1 MKALLASPWVR
12 WGLAGLLQLTL
23 VGLPLADRLQ
33 VHWFGEEVTLALR
46 PVDPRDLLRGDYV
59 ILNPE
64 IQLVDT
70 GIGVPAEVFGGDDV
84 WVVVAPDGE
93 GISRAVAVLS
103 APPTD
108 GRIALKGRVSSTPSA
123 SDTVLRI
130 DYGLDAFFVPEGQG
144 LEIERLPRDRV
155 RLVVAVSADG
165 RSAPLRLVADGEV
178 LLKDSAF

>member
-84 WVVVAPDGE
+84 WVVVEPDGE

-108 GRIALKGRVSSTPSA
+108 GRIVLKGRVSSTPSA

>member
-1 MKALLASPWVR
+1 MKTLLASPWAR
-12 WGLAGLLQLTL
+12 WGLAGLLQLAL

-33 VHWFGEEVTLALR
+33 VHWFGQEVTLALR

-64 IQLVDT
+64 IQLVDV
-70 GIGVPAEVFGGDDV
+70 GGGVPQDLFGGDAV
-84 WVVVAPDGE
+84 WVVVEPDGD
-93 GISRAVAVLS
+93 GISRATALLS
-103 APPTD
+103 TPPTD
-108 GRIALKGRVSSTPSA
+108 GRIALKGHVGSTPTS
-123 SDTVLRI
+123 SDTTLRI

>member
-84 WVVVAPDGE
+84 WVVVAPDDD

-144 LEIERLPRDRV
+144 LEVERLPRDRV

>member
-1 MKALLASPWVR
+1 MKTLLASPWAR
-12 WGLAGLLQLTL
+12 WGLAGLLQLAL

-33 VHWFGEEVTLALR
+33 VHWFGQEVTLALR

-64 IQLVDT
+64 IQFVE
-70 GIGVPAEVFGGDDV
+70 IRVGVPTGLVGGDAV
-84 WVVVAPDGE
+84 WVVVEPDGD
-93 GISRAVAVLS
+93 GISRATALLS

-108 GRIALKGRVSSTPSA
+108 GRIALKGHVGSTPTS
-123 SDTVLRI
+123 SDTTLRI

>member
-1 MKALLASPWVR
+1 MKTLLASPWVR

>member
-1 MKALLASPWVR
+1 MKTLLASPWAR

-33 VHWFGEEVTLALR
+33 VHWFGQEVTLALR

-64 IQLVDT
+64 IQFVDT
-70 GIGVPAEVFGGDDV
+70 GVGVPAGLVGGDAV
-84 WVVVAPDGE
+84 WVVVEPDGD
-93 GISRAVAVLS
+93 GISRAAALLS
-103 APPTD
+103 TPPTD
-108 GRIALKGRVSSTPSA
+108 GRIALKGHVGSTPTS
-123 SDTVLRI
+123 SDTTLRI

>member
-108 GRIALKGRVSSTPSA
+108 GRIALKGRVSSTPGA